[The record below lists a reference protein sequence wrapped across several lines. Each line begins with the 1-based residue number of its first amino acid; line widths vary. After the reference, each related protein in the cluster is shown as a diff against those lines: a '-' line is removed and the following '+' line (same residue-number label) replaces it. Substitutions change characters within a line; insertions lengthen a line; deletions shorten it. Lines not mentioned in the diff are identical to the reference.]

1 MVQARCATR
10 VRAWAGNV
18 QVEIC
23 KPTGWD
29 RSWRPC
35 ASFAGFAFCSFADDI
50 LIFAYRKDKV
60 QNVVD
65 SLVDIWQRKGWY
77 CTLRTTPS
85 FIHIAD
91 RHLTKAL
98 RHTEQKRFDCMLC
111 FCPGQNYEA
120 LVCSVRCWKWPC
132 PHGCE
137 NGSRRIVP

>member
-1 MVQARCATR
+1 MPAGVRQGCALGLAMSKWRFANPQGGIGLGDR
-10 VRAWAGNV
+10 VRRLL
-18 QVEIC
+18 
-23 KPTGWD
+23 D
-29 RSWRPC
+29 LR
-35 ASFAGFAFCSFADDI
+35 FADDI

-98 RHTEQKRFDCMLC
+98 RHTEQKRLDCMLC
-111 FCPGQNYEA
+111 VCPGQNCEA